1 MKTTKRAWWTP
12 YKYAAPS
19 DWEHFMEDMAA
30 QGWNVDKIRQSS
42 SFCMVFRKTE
52 PKRYRYVMDLNA
64 FPKKDYTATFEAFG
78 WELVGKMA
86 SEYIW
91 RKEYEGERPEAF
103 SSEESHSGSDSGSAV
118 FQPSGRICGAR
129 CDLWGNGGI
138 FWDIHRE
145 DIPKAGI
152 LKPATEN
159 GRYPHGSH
167 AGGRETLHDR
177 RYQRKNGRFWLP
189 FPSEKACG

>member
-103 SSEESHSGSDSGSAV
+103 SSEESRIKRSMNIINVLRILLLLMLAGAGIVTAVRIAAPQYFNRPEEYAAPVVIFGAMAV
-118 FQPSGRICGAR
+118 FF
-129 CDLWGNGGI
+129 GI
-138 FWDIHRE
+138 FIGKIYRNRE
-145 DIPKAGI
+145 
-152 LKPATEN
+152 
-159 GRYPHGSH
+159 Y
-167 AGGRETLHDR
+167 
-177 RYQRKNGRFWLP
+177 
-189 FPSEKACG
+189 